1 MTGLFYFNKFAF
13 QRFAEFLLELVAN
26 ESVLLTKKAL
36 FLSFKKY
43 LSTLNFTCIWNEDF
57 M

>member
-36 FLSFKKY
+36 FFKFQKISINFKFY
-43 LSTLNFTCIWNEDF
+43 LHLE
-57 M
+57 